1 MLWHDRR
8 KRNFGRRLTT
18 MDLLAHLPALQVVVP
33 MLSAPLIVM
42 LQPRGLAW
50 AGATAVAMVSFAIA
64 VALTLAVLD
73 GQTIEYAMGGW
84 PAPFGI
90 TLSVDAFSALML
102 LVVTGASAA
111 ALLAAKPS
119 IDQQIESA
127 RQPLFYSAWLLA
139 MSGLV
144 GIVVAADAFNI
155 FVFMEISSLASYIL
169 IAGGPNRRALP
180 AVFKYLIMGTIGATF
195 YLIGVGLIYM
205 MTGTL
210 NLADM
215 EARIGDVTDINP
227 ILVAAGFIT
236 IGLALKAAVFP
247 LHVWVP
253 NAYTHAPHMV
263 TVFLAACATKVALYV
278 LIRFDYMV
286 LQAKLV
292 DHAVQFALFAMP
304 LAILGILV
312 ASAVAMFEGHLKR
325 LLASSSIAQIGYIL
339 LGASFVSVAGLSSSA
354 MHLFNHALAKG
365 GLFLAVACL
374 AYQYRDLRLS
384 QLGGASTRMPWT
396 CAAFVVCGLSLI
408 GVPGTAGFI
417 SKWLLINAA
426 LQSGP
431 WGWALVAIILISS
444 LMAVVYIWRIVE
456 ALYFQAPVEGE
467 APISEAPMQL
477 LVVTGVVAMMN
488 IYFGLFPQIPLELA
502 NSAAAILLEGAQ

>member
-1 MLWHDRR
+1 
-8 KRNFGRRLTT
+8 

-33 MLSAPLIVM
+33 MLSAPLIVI

-50 AGATAVAMVSFAIA
+50 AGATAAALMSFAIA
-64 VALTLAVLD
+64 CTLAMAVLD
-73 GQTIEYAMGGW
+73 GQTLNYAMGGW

-90 TLSVDAFSALML
+90 ALSVDAFSAIL
-102 LVVTGASAA
+102 LLIVTGAGAGV
-111 ALLAAKPS
+111 LLAARPS
-119 IDQQIESA
+119 VDQQIESE

-139 MSGLV
+139 LSGLI

-169 IAGGPNRRALP
+169 IAGGPDRRALP

-227 ILVAAGFIT
+227 VLVAAGFIT

-263 TVFLAACATKVALYV
+263 TAFLAACATKVSLYV

-286 LQAKLV
+286 FQTKLV
-292 DHAVQFALFAMP
+292 DHEMQFALFLMP

-312 ASAVAMFEGHLKR
+312 ASAVTMFEGHLKR

-339 LGASFVSVAGLSSSA
+339 LGASFVSIAGLSASA
-354 MHLFNHALAKG
+354 MHMFNHALAKG

-374 AYQYRDLRLS
+374 AYQYRDLRLD
-384 QLGGASTRMPWT
+384 QLGGAAGRMPWT
-396 CAAFVVCGLSLI
+396 CAAIVVCGLSLI

-417 SKWLLINAA
+417 SKWLLISAA
-426 LQSGP
+426 LQTGP
-431 WGWALVAIILISS
+431 WGWALVAVILVSS

-456 ALYFQAPVEGE
+456 ALYFQEPAQQDVVPAE
-467 APISEAPMQL
+467 APIQL
-477 LVVTGVVAMMN
+477 LVVTGLVAALN
-488 IYFGLFPQIPLELA
+488 VYFGLFPQVPLELA
-502 NSAAAILLEGAQ
+502 NGTAALLVEGAK

>member
-1 MLWHDRR
+1 
-8 KRNFGRRLTT
+8 

-33 MLSAPLIVM
+33 MLSAPLIVL

-50 AGATAVAMVSFAIA
+50 AGATAAALVSFAIA
-64 VALTLAVLD
+64 LTLTLAVLD
-73 GQTIEYAMGGW
+73 GQILNYAMGGW
-84 PAPFGI
+84 QAPFGI
-90 TLSVDAFSALML
+90 ALSVDAFSAIVL
-102 LVVTGASAA
+102 LVVTGAGAA
-111 ALLAAKPS
+111 SLLAARPS
-119 IDQQIESA
+119 IDQQIELQ

-139 MSGLV
+139 LSGLV
-144 GIVVAADAFNI
+144 GIVVSADAFNI
-155 FVFMEISSLASYIL
+155 FVFMEISSLASYII
-169 IAGGPNRRALP
+169 IAGGPDRRALP

-227 ILVAAGFIT
+227 VLVAAGFIT

-263 TVFLAACATKVALYV
+263 TVFLAACATKVSLYV
-278 LIRFDYMV
+278 LLRFDYMV
-286 LQAKLV
+286 FQANLEGHV
-292 DHAVQFALFAMP
+292 AQFALFLMP
-304 LAILGILV
+304 LAILGILI
-312 ASAVAMFEGHLKR
+312 ASAVAIFEGHLKR

-339 LGASFVSVAGLSSSA
+339 LGASFISIAGLNASA
-354 MHLFNHALAKG
+354 AHMFNHALAKG

-384 QLGGASTRMPWT
+384 QLGGAAARMPWT
-396 CAAFVVCGLSLI
+396 CAAIVVCGLSLI

-417 SKWLLINAA
+417 SKWLLISAA
-426 LQSGP
+426 LENSS
-431 WGWALVAIILISS
+431 WGWGLVAIILISS
-444 LMAVVYIWRIVE
+444 LMAVVYVWRIVE
-456 ALYFQAPVEGE
+456 ALYFQTPVEGE
-467 APISEAPMQL
+467 AEVHEAPIQL
-477 LVVTGVVAMMN
+477 LFITGLVALLN

-502 NSAAAILLEGAQ
+502 NGAATLLMEKGQ

>member
-1 MLWHDRR
+1 
-8 KRNFGRRLTT
+8 

-33 MLSAPLIVM
+33 MLSAPIIVM

-50 AGATAVAMVSFAIA
+50 AGATATALLSFAIA
-64 VALTLAVLD
+64 VALTLSVLD

-90 TLSVDAFSALML
+90 TLAVDAFSALML
-102 LVVTGASAA
+102 LIVTGASVA
-111 ALLAAKPS
+111 ALLAGKPS

-127 RQPLFYSAWLLA
+127 RQPLFYSAWLLVL
-139 MSGLV
+139 SGLV

-169 IAGGPNRRALP
+169 IAGGPDRRALP
-180 AVFKYLIMGTIGATF
+180 SVFKYLMMGTIGATF

-215 EARIGDVTDINP
+215 QARIGDVSDVNP
-227 ILVAAGFIT
+227 IFVAAGFIT

-263 TVFLAACATKVALYV
+263 TAFLAACATKVSLYV

-286 LQAKLV
+286 FQGNLA
-292 DHAVQFALFAMP
+292 DHLMQFSLFAMP

-312 ASAVAMFEGHLKR
+312 ASAVAIFEGHIKR
-325 LLASSSIAQIGYIL
+325 LLATSSIAQIGYIL
-339 LGASFVSVAGLSSSA
+339 LGASFLSTVGLSAST

-365 GLFLAVACL
+365 GLFLGVACL
-374 AYQYRDLRLS
+374 AYHYRDLRLS

-396 CAAFVVCGLSLI
+396 CAAIVVCGLSLI

-426 LQSGP
+426 LQSGA
-431 WGWALVAIILISS
+431 WGWALVAIILVSS
-444 LMAVVYIWRIVE
+444 LMAVIYIWRIVE
-456 ALYFQAPVEGE
+456 ALYFLEPVEDEAQITE
-467 APISEAPMQL
+467 APIQL
-477 LVVTGVVAMMN
+477 LVITCLVAILN
-488 IYFGLFPQIPLELA
+488 IYFGIFPQVPLELA
-502 NSAAAILLEGAQ
+502 NSAAALLMEGSQ

>member
-1 MLWHDRR
+1 
-8 KRNFGRRLTT
+8 
-18 MDLLAHLPALQVVVP
+18 MDLTAHLPALQVVVP
-33 MLSAPLIVM
+33 MLSAPLIVL

-50 AGATAVAMVSFAIA
+50 AGATAAALLSFAIA
-64 VALTLAVLD
+64 LALTLAVLD

-84 PAPFGI
+84 AAPYGI
-90 TLSVDAFSALML
+90 ALSVDAFSALML
-102 LVVTGASAA
+102 LVVTGASTA
-111 ALLAAKPS
+111 ALLAGKPS
-119 IDQQIESA
+119 IDQQIEA
-127 RQPLFYSAWLLA
+127 DRQPLFYSAWLLVL
-139 MSGLV
+139 SGLV

-180 AVFKYLIMGTIGATF
+180 AVFKYLMMGTIGATF

-215 EARIGDVTDINP
+215 EVRLGDVTDINP

-286 LQAKLV
+286 FQATL
-292 DHAVQFALFAMP
+292 DAHEVQFALFAMP

-312 ASAVAMFEGHLKR
+312 ASAVAMFEGNLKR

-339 LGASFVSVAGLSSSA
+339 LGASFVSMAGLSASA
-354 MHLFNHALAKG
+354 VHLFNHALAKG

-374 AYQYRDLRLS
+374 AYHYRDLRLS

-417 SKWLLINAA
+417 SKWMLISAA
-426 LQSGP
+426 LETGS
-431 WGWALVAIILISS
+431 WGWGLVAIILISS

-456 ALYFQAPVEGE
+456 ALYFQAPIEGDV
-467 APISEAPMQL
+467 PMSEAPVQL
-477 LVVTGVVAMMN
+477 LLVTGLVALMN
-488 IYFGLFPQIPLELA
+488 IYFGLFPDVPLELA
-502 NSAAAILLEGAQ
+502 NSAAALLMEGSR

>member
-1 MLWHDRR
+1 
-8 KRNFGRRLTT
+8 

-33 MLSAPLIVM
+33 MLSAPLIVL

-50 AGATAVAMVSFAIA
+50 AGATAVAVLSFAIA
-64 VALTLAVLD
+64 VTLALAVLD
-73 GQTIEYAMGGW
+73 GQTVEYAMGGW
-84 PAPFGI
+84 PAPYGI
-90 TLSVDAFSALML
+90 ALSVDAFSSLVL
-102 LVVTGASAA
+102 LVITGAAAA

-119 IDQQIESA
+119 IDQQIEA
-127 RQPLFYSAWLLA
+127 ERQPLFYSAWLLVL
-139 MSGLV
+139 SGLV
-144 GIVVAADAFNI
+144 GIVVSADAFNI

-169 IAGGPNRRALP
+169 IAGGPDRRALP
-180 AVFKYLIMGTIGATF
+180 AVFKYLMMGTIGATF

-215 EARIGDVTDINP
+215 EARIGDVIDINP

-286 LQAKLV
+286 FQTKLD
-292 DHAVQFALFAMP
+292 DHEVQFAMFLMP
-304 LAILGILV
+304 LAILGILI

-325 LLASSSIAQIGYIL
+325 LLASSSVAQIGYIL
-339 LGASFVSVAGLSSSA
+339 LGASFLSLAGLTASA
-354 MHLFNHALAKG
+354 LHIFNHALAKG

-374 AYQYRDLRLS
+374 AYQYRDLRLN
-384 QLGGASTRMPWT
+384 QLGGASARMPWT

-417 SKWLLINAA
+417 SKWVLINAA
-426 LQSGP
+426 LESGA
-431 WGWALVAIILISS
+431 WGWALVAIILVSS

-456 ALYFQAPVEGE
+456 ALYFQEPVEGNDQ
-467 APISEAPMQL
+467 ISEAPIQIL
-477 LVVTGVVAMMN
+477 LVTGLVAVLN
-488 IYFGLFPQIPLELA
+488 IYFGLFPQVPLELA
-502 NSAAAILLEGAQ
+502 NSAAVLLLEGSR